1 MLANEVLSG
10 LETQKGWGWFLIQSK
25 VSRSTE
31 EAVSTRDMERK
42 LFITEF
48 MVLGI
53 Q

>member
-1 MLANEVLSG
+1 MLRNFCLAWRLRRDGGGSSSRAE
-10 LETQKGWGWFLIQSK
+10 

-42 LFITEF
+42 LFTTEF
-48 MVLGI
+48 TVLGI